1 VHVVEYGLEAAIEE
15 LAIDVEKIFQIR
27 FDLLWE
33 GGEEEELLSK
43 NTATHLH
50 YIIREAVFNAAR
62 HGKPQKIGVYMRVK
76 AGGFALRIVDDGI
89 GFDTTPAA
97 TGMGFHTMK
106 YRAKAIGA
114 ELSISS
120 GKDGGTVISVTGEGQ
135 E

>member
-1 VHVVEYGLEAAIEE
+1 MFKVN
-15 LAIDVEKIFQIR
+15 
-27 FDLLWE
+27 FDLSWH
-33 GGEEEELLSK
+33 GGGHVLGK

-62 HGKPQKIGVYMRVK
+62 HGKPSNIGVYMRQDDNGFSVK
-76 AGGFALRIVDDGI
+76 IVDDGK
-89 GFDTTPAA
+89 GFAGTPAA

-114 ELSISS
+114 TLVIDS
-120 GKDGGTVISVTGEGQ
+120 GEKSGTIISVSGEGL

>member
-1 VHVVEYGLEAAIEE
+1 MHVVVYGLEAVFEQ
-15 LAIDVEKIFQIR
+15 LAAEVKKMFKVN
-27 FDLLWE
+27 FDLSWQD
-33 GGEEEELLSK
+33 GGHSLGK

-62 HGKPQKIGVYMRVK
+62 HGKPNNIGVYMVQDDDGFSVK
-76 AGGFALRIVDDGI
+76 IVDDGQ
-89 GFDTTPAA
+89 GFHGTPAA

-114 ELSISS
+114 TLSINSDEKS
-120 GKDGGTVISVTGEGQ
+120 GTIISVTGEGR

>member
-1 VHVVEYGLEAAIEE
+1 MLG
-15 LAIDVEKIFQIR
+15 
-27 FDLLWE
+27 
-33 GGEEEELLSK
+33 K

-62 HGKPQKIGVYMRVK
+62 HGKPKNIGVYVRVEGSRFSLK
-76 AGGFALRIVDDGI
+76 IVDDGV

-114 ELSISS
+114 TLSINSAR
-120 GKDGGTVISVTGEGQ
+120 DGGTIITVTGEGV